1 MKDKIIDYVYST
13 KLGYFLALAILSVI
27 LDLLLLLFIPAI
39 FNAAVIGSL
48 CTAFLISITERNKRW
63 F

>member
-1 MKDKIIDYVYST
+1 MKDKIINYVFTT
-13 KLGYFLALAILSVI
+13 KLGYFLALAIISFI

-48 CTAFLISITERNKRW
+48 CTALLISITERGKRW
-63 F
+63 Y